1 MSYVWSTH
9 LRDSRPDRRHS
20 TVPKLQSCRHC
31 SERFYV
37 ISIAPAFA
45 ATAVTT
51 RRQHSDG
58 KETQKT

>member
-1 MSYVWSTH
+1 
-9 LRDSRPDRRHS
+9 
-20 TVPKLQSCRHC
+20 VPKLQSCRHC

-58 KETQKT
+58 KETQKA